1 MTGEHKM
8 EEGNN
13 VSRLFISGGNMLA
26 VIILQIIRIE
36 TRILLPKVIYYYRL
50 LVTTLIENNNKH

>member
-13 VSRLFISGGNMLA
+13 VSQLFISGGNMLA

>member
-1 MTGEHKM
+1 
-8 EEGNN
+8 
-13 VSRLFISGGNMLA
+13 MLA